1 MTAARLT
8 WIALALCVGC
18 AGRDDRVA
26 PAAGDTAKSLWD
38 VAQAGDT
45 TRDTTDDDDGRWDG
59 CIGQADTIEVGGPTI
74 IASSGITV
82 ANRDTE
88 PAVVPRDSA
97 ARDSVEEEESDGNG
111 GDNSFLLAALPA
123 CRPLHRAGVSM
134 YLNGDTTR
142 LLRRRGEVSKLS
154 FGEDGFVFVD
164 TSGVRHRVEGALGKY
179 RILELSDSLFGTHL
193 SRGLEP

>member
-1 MTAARLT
+1 MSCPRLT
-8 WIALALCVGC
+8 WIALALCVAC
-18 AGRDDRVA
+18 ARPNDRGA
-26 PAAGDTAKSLWD
+26 PPAGDTAKGYWD
-38 VAQAGDT
+38 VGQAGDT
-45 TRDTTDDDDGRWDG
+45 TRDTTDGDDGRWDG
-59 CIGQADTIEVGGPTI
+59 CIGQADTIEVSGPTI

-82 ANRDTE
+82 VSRDTE

-97 ARDSVEEEESDGNG
+97 ARDSVAAEESDADS

-123 CRPLHRAGVSM
+123 CRPLHSGGIRM

-142 LLRRRGEVSKLS
+142 MMLRRGVVSRIS
-154 FGEDGFVFVD
+154 FVEDGFVFVD
-164 TSGVRHRVEGALGKY
+164 TSGVRHREEGSLGKY